1 MAFEDTQS
9 AAHDFFNRELEGQR
23 GGANDA
29 WTEICTPAQAGAAS
43 IPYNGR
49 QCRWPLTE
57 ESRLA
62 IPPLFPRPPYSPAC
76 FINLPISLLPLMRGA
91 RRRILRA
98 NPAPACDSKF
108 PSKPQRRNLSDKKKR
123 KIISTITSFR
133 GNLKISFGG
142 LTMCAYAKWIGS
154 ADPRSSISKT
164 ERTNRP
170 RARSRLYRRARRIPN
185 AQDRRLS
192 TYNVA
197 TEPYLGQ
204 K

>member
-1 MAFEDTQS
+1 MFG
-9 AAHDFFNRELEGQR
+9 NVLG
-23 GGANDA
+23 
-29 WTEICTPAQAGAAS
+29 IAQAGAAS
-43 IPYNGR
+43 IPHNGR

-62 IPPLFPRPPYSPAC
+62 IPPTLPSPTLLAGVPHQPANIASAAHARSTSKNSESEPGSRVR
-76 FINLPISLLPLMRGA
+76 FRISFETP
-91 RRRILRA
+91 
-98 NPAPACDSKF
+98 
-108 PSKPQRRNLSDKKKR
+108 RRNLSDKKKR
-123 KIISTITSFR
+123 KIISKITSFR
-133 GNLKISFGG
+133 VNLKISFGG

-154 ADPRSSISKT
+154 ADPRSSMSKT
-164 ERTNRP
+164 EWTNRP
-170 RARSRLYRRARRIPN
+170 RARSRLYRRASHIPN

>member
-1 MAFEDTQS
+1 MTSLIGNSKAS
-9 AAHDFFNRELEGQR
+9 A
-23 GGANDA
+23 GANDA

-43 IPYNGR
+43 IPHNGR

-76 FINLPISLLPLMRGA
+76 PHQPANIASAAHA
-91 RRRILRA
+91 RSTPKNSESEPGSRVRIPNFLR
-98 NPAPACDSKF
+98 NPKDAIY
-108 PSKPQRRNLSDKKKR
+108 RTKKKR
-123 KIISTITSFR
+123 KIISKITSFR
-133 GNLKISFGG
+133 VNLKISFRG

-170 RARSRLYRRARRIPN
+170 RASTAERATSPTHR
-185 AQDRRLS
+185 
-192 TYNVA
+192 TVA
-197 TEPYLGQ
+197 CRPIM
-204 K
+204 